1 VITEREFVRSHS
13 SFWKDTLPYCEIYVR
28 YLNSNFAGTYTKELV
43 SSVAPNR
50 RALVNE
56 LAFELFTAGIDQGG
70 VNNVVSSREQVAVL
84 YAATLDSMR
93 RFAGFGL
100 QQGPLTHHEQ
110 AEAIK
115 LARRTESF
123 VSQYNQRPAVRPK
136 FPGCGMLDS
145 VEGDLLI
152 DKTLVEVKA
161 GDRSYRGVDLRQLLT
176 YCALNY
182 GTNAHDIESIG
193 LLNPRAGTFFREKLG
208 VVCVRLSGEPVEAVL
223 DRIRSF
229 VSTALASP

>member
-1 VITEREFVRSHS
+1 MVTEREFIRSHS

-28 YLNSNFAGTYTKELV
+28 YLNASFAGTYAKELV

-56 LAFELFTAGIDQGG
+56 LAFEVFAASLATGDVGAIAGAPERIT
-70 VNNVVSSREQVAVL
+70 EL
-84 YAATLDSMR
+84 YTTTLATMQ
-93 RFAGFGL
+93 RFAAFGL
-100 QQGPLTHHEQ
+100 PQGPLTFHEQ
-110 AEAIK
+110 SEAIK
-115 LARRTESF
+115 LARPMETFLRR
-123 VSQYNQRPAVRPK
+123 YDKRPLVKPK
-136 FPGCGMLDS
+136 FPGCGMIDA

-152 DKTLVEVKA
+152 DRTLVEVKA
-161 GDRSYRGVDLRQLLT
+161 GDRAYRGVDLRQLLT

-182 GTNAHDIESIG
+182 GTDVHDIEMIG
-193 LLNPRAGTFFREKLG
+193 LLNPRAGTFFEEKLS

-229 VSTALASP
+229 VSSALASP